1 MDLKEL
7 DRMTYNI
14 ATEALT
20 ISDIST
26 FVRGRIEAL
35 KNLFSR
41 SALET
46 TQGLQSSFVDMKEE
60 GVKLDKSKEKFL
72 KKIEELRYVDLV
84 KQSVFVPPGMTS
96 TYIEYMDGMRDF
108 ISLAVESKTAITE
121 FTNFISKLMENPA
134 ARKDVSYV
142 ANRTRELRRER
153 DQILKVQSDYFGKN
167 SRITQV
173 SYENVVRNNG
183 EWKTVLV
190 TLQQLTDKVMD
201 TNPESV
207 LKEIGVAVELINKF
221 SAQVKAGVY
230 TDLTNETVSKIADYV
245 YAVAQMMEI
254 YSVAHFR
261 LISVTTA
268 VNDTI
273 EKLMKL

>member
-207 LKEIGVAVELINKF
+207 LKEIGVAVELIIPKSRN
-221 SAQVKAGVY
+221 
-230 TDLTNETVSKIADYV
+230 
-245 YAVAQMMEI
+245 
-254 YSVAHFR
+254 FR
-261 LISVTTA
+261 GGA
-268 VNDTI
+268 N
-273 EKLMKL
+273 